1 MKKIIIASA
10 LLAFAA
16 SANASLN
23 VKICEYQ
30 DTVLPAG
37 TVIKSGL
44 ALVGDLGD
52 HFAVVF
58 GDTNYNF
65 HSEGFVSPKLT
76 SFDDHISSGTVNG
89 VFYSQ
94 MNHDNYVVGRE
105 GSTTRSIIA
114 NCGETDDKVEAAFV
128 DAFKEM
134 MPELVAEQKKNK
146 ANHVKE
152 DAQLQEEEIATQGG
166 EFEMRGDIA
175 RPEYKGAN
183 TFTGKAYDAQ
193 GNFIEEVKLVR
204 DAEDNITLIFSGN
217 DKRTYKKDSMMNGT
231 PGTYGEPRSATEFYI
246 DKGVFFD
253 VTETKVVK

>member
-1 MKKIIIASA
+1 MKKIIIASV
-10 LLAFAA
+10 LFAFAA
-16 SANASLN
+16 SANASLK
-23 VKICEYQ
+23 VKVCGYE
-30 DTVLPAG
+30 DTILPAG
-37 TVIKSGL
+37 TVTKSGL

-52 HFAVVF
+52 HFAVIF

-76 SFDDHISSGTVNG
+76 AFDQHISSGTING
-89 VFYSQ
+89 IFYSQ
-94 MNHDNYVVGRE
+94 MDHNNYIVGRKD
-105 GSTTRSIIA
+105 TTKRSIIA
-114 NCGETDDKVEAAFV
+114 DCVDADEKIEAAFV

-134 MPELVAEQKKNK
+134 MPELVAEQKNNK
-146 ANHVKE
+146 ANRVKE